1 MRTLSLVG
9 TSLLMAVTTMGCRPM
24 LPSLPQSRNEMA
36 KALDHLQWYTDAYG
50 FGAMSMPL
58 FVNPDEMFHFRLSG
72 VSANTFFDA
81 ARKEINV
88 RHAGAGMSLLNLGTS
103 LTGQFD
109 IAAIQ
114 QGLAAQSN
122 YQAEV
127 ATVQEKRR
135 LLDDAARREY
145 EADRQAAQAVTDPV
159 EREKKLAEA
168 DRKLAASL
176 SGPAADASPKPS
188 VTSGATADTA
198 KSTSTSS
205 QQLAFPQ
212 SLMAASSA
220 SPSNEMRSALL
231 MAAGDTATYAILS
244 LLGEPEK
251 MSKFTGQKVLFGVS
265 TVSVNPGWLTTQNF
279 AADVSTKVSITYVPA
294 REEIRD
300 ALIKHLDTM
309 VKPSTDKS
317 PDKIPDKRIDRSQTT
332 EKEPA
337 ANSSNAFAQLSQCIT
352 ESLQVAIPNVSSWC
366 DDFEFE
372 PEKTLEQI
380 PERYQ
385 QELLNRYILRSCK
398 PSEVLVSAVS
408 PMSDAQLLDSQSSLS
423 RQVELSARI
432 QLALSY
438 AGAKAA
444 ADTFGQW
451 AKRQQE
457 DIQSRSAN
465 VVVNSYSM
473 SGGIFGFQ
481 VGPKLLASPSQS
493 SGSASVEKLTR
504 QSFPTL
510 LIMGYD
516 EQEVGARVLI
526 YKHETTKKTY
536 CHVVEPD
543 LRLDTMTSWKP
554 LNKKADVLS
563 EKEFYAVRHQARD
576 AWRGLMAS
584 DRRRLRERES
594 ERASESERGSGLIA
608 SADPMKLYTDRQH
621 YHKHLEQLLS
631 RLEGVGYHTT
641 LPIEALK
648 AQLAKKDACAKC
660 EAPKITA
667 VSPDVIWL
675 GRDQAGKPMS
685 KTVQIVLVGT
695 GLDKVNEAQIEQG
708 SAFGFNSE
716 GKESTEKLVIKK
728 VGGSRLLTLRVDAA
742 DSPLVLTLPVK
753 DPDVVIR
760 LPAIKVAMEPAPSTP
775 LKIEHTKP
783 SGTESFSFP
792 KGTSDDV
799 IKAVVQKDAPVRAA
813 PASGQPD
820 RKPIQQPL
828 KPGQATQ

>member
-1 MRTLSLVG
+1 MRTLSLLG

-50 FGAMSMPL
+50 FGAMSTPL

-88 RHAGAGMSLLNLGTS
+88 RHAGAGISLLNVGTS

-176 SGPAADASPKPS
+176 SGPAADASPKPA

-212 SLMAASSA
+212 SLMAASAA

-265 TVSVNPGWLTTQNF
+265 TVSINPGWLTTQNF
-279 AADVSTKVSITYVPA
+279 AADVSTKISMTYVPA
-294 REEIRD
+294 REAMRD

-337 ANSSNAFAQLSQCIT
+337 ASSSNTFAQLSQCIT
-352 ESLQVAIPNVSSWC
+352 ESLQVATPDVSSWC
-366 DDFEFE
+366 DDPQLDQIAE
-372 PEKTLEQI
+372 PYHQEQ
-380 PERYQ
+380 
-385 QELLNRYILRSCK
+385 LNRYILRSCK
-398 PSEVLVSAVS
+398 PSDVLVSAVS

-423 RQVELSARI
+423 RQVELAARI

-457 DIQSRSAN
+457 DIQSRSVN

-526 YKHETTKKTY
+526 KKEESTNKTY

-576 AWRGLMAS
+576 AWLGLMAS
-584 DRRRLRERES
+584 DGRLKKQ
-594 ERASESERGSGLIA
+594 RGSGLIA
-608 SADPMKLYTDRQH
+608 NADSMKLYTDRQH
-621 YHKHLEQLLS
+621 YYKHMEHLLS

-716 GKESTEKLVIKK
+716 GKESTENLVIKK

-820 RKPIQQPL
+820 RKPTQQPL
-828 KPGQATQ
+828 KPGQPTQ

>member
-1 MRTLSLVG
+1 MRTFSLVG

-50 FGAMSMPL
+50 FGAMSTPL

-88 RHAGAGMSLLNLGTS
+88 RHAGAGISLLNVGTS

-122 YQAEV
+122 YQAEM

-176 SGPAADASPKPS
+176 SGPAADASPKPA

-251 MSKFTGQKVLFGVS
+251 MSQFTGQKVLFGVS

-279 AADVSTKVSITYVPA
+279 AADVSTKVSMTYVPA
-294 REEIRD
+294 RQVVRD
-300 ALIKHLDTM
+300 ALIEHLNTIG
-309 VKPSTDKS
+309 KQPTDKS
-317 PDKIPDKRIDRSQTT
+317 QDRSQTT
-332 EKEPA
+332 QKASA
-337 ANSSNAFAQLSQCIT
+337 ANSSNAFTQLSQCIT
-352 ESLQVAIPNVSSWC
+352 ESLQVATPDVSSWC
-366 DDFEFE
+366 DDFESE
-372 PEKTLEQI
+372 PKKTLEKI
-380 PERYQ
+380 SEPYH

-398 PSEVLVSAVS
+398 PSDVLVSAVS

-423 RQVELSARI
+423 RQVELAARI

-526 YKHETTKKTY
+526 KKEESTKKTY

-576 AWRGLMAS
+576 AWLGLMAS
-584 DRRRLRERES
+584 DDRLKKH
-594 ERASESERGSGLIA
+594 RGSGLIA
-608 SADPMKLYTDRQH
+608 NADPMKLYTDRQH
-621 YHKHLEQLLS
+621 YYKHMEHLLS
-631 RLEGVGYHTT
+631 RLECVGYHTT

-660 EAPKITA
+660 EAPKIMA

-828 KPGQATQ
+828 KPGQPTQ

>member
-1 MRTLSLVG
+1 MRTLSLLG

-50 FGAMSMPL
+50 FGAMSTPL

-88 RHAGAGMSLLNLGTS
+88 RHAGAGISLLNVGTS

-176 SGPAADASPKPS
+176 SGPAADASPKPA

-251 MSKFTGQKVLFGVS
+251 MSQFTGQKVLFGVS

-279 AADVSTKVSITYVPA
+279 AADVSTKVSMTYVPA
-294 REEIRD
+294 RQVVRD
-300 ALIKHLDTM
+300 ALIEHLNTIG
-309 VKPSTDKS
+309 KQPTDKS
-317 PDKIPDKRIDRSQTT
+317 QDRSQTT
-332 EKEPA
+332 QKASA
-337 ANSSNAFAQLSQCIT
+337 ANSSNAFTQLSQCIT
-352 ESLQVAIPNVSSWC
+352 ESLQVATPDVSSWC
-366 DDFEFE
+366 DDPQLDQIAE
-372 PEKTLEQI
+372 P
-380 PERYQ
+380 YH

-398 PSEVLVSAVS
+398 PSDVLVSAVS

-423 RQVELSARI
+423 RQVELAARI

-526 YKHETTKKTY
+526 KKEESTKKTY

-576 AWRGLMAS
+576 AWLGLMAS
-584 DRRRLRERES
+584 DDRLKKH
-594 ERASESERGSGLIA
+594 RGSGLIA
-608 SADPMKLYTDRQH
+608 NADPMKLYTDRQH
-621 YHKHLEQLLS
+621 YYKHMEHLLS

-828 KPGQATQ
+828 KPGQPTQ

>member
-1 MRTLSLVG
+1 MRTLSLLG

-50 FGAMSMPL
+50 FGAMSTPL

-88 RHAGAGMSLLNLGTS
+88 RHAGAGMSLLNVGTS

-176 SGPAADASPKPS
+176 SGPAADASPKPA

-205 QQLAFPQ
+205 QLLAFPQ

-279 AADVSTKVSITYVPA
+279 AADVSTRISMTYVPA
-294 REEIRD
+294 RQVVRD
-300 ALIKHLDTM
+300 ALIEHLNTIG
-309 VKPSTDKS
+309 KQPTDKS
-317 PDKIPDKRIDRSQTT
+317 QDKIQDRSQTT
-332 EKEPA
+332 QKASA
-337 ANSSNAFAQLSQCIT
+337 ANSSNAFTQLSQCIT
-352 ESLQVAIPNVSSWC
+352 ESLQVAIPDVSSWC
-366 DDFEFE
+366 DDPQLDQIAE
-372 PEKTLEQI
+372 P
-380 PERYQ
+380 YH

-398 PSEVLVSAVS
+398 PSDVLVSAVS

-423 RQVELSARI
+423 RQVELAARI

-526 YKHETTKKTY
+526 KKESTGKSS
-536 CHVVEPD
+536 CHVVEPA
-543 LRLDTMTSWKP
+543 LRLDTMTSWRP
-554 LNKKADVLS
+554 LNKKAKVMS
-563 EKEFYAVRHQARD
+563 EKEFYAVRHQARN
-576 AWRGLMAS
+576 AWANLTELDNEIVGNKEKIKEKSWLF
-584 DRRRLRERES
+584 
-594 ERASESERGSGLIA
+594 GWGA
-608 SADPMKLYTDRQH
+608 SADEQMLKRDQQRY
-621 YHKHLEQLLS
+621 YSHLLHLLS
-631 RLEGVGYHTT
+631 QLEGTGYHTT

-708 SAFGFNSE
+708 SAIGFNSE
-716 GKESTEKLVIKK
+716 GKESKKPVIEK

-828 KPGQATQ
+828 KPGQPTQ

>member
-1 MRTLSLVG
+1 MRTLSLLG

-50 FGAMSMPL
+50 FGAMSTPL
-58 FVNPDEMFHFRLSG
+58 FVDPDEMFHFRLSG

-88 RHAGAGMSLLNLGTS
+88 RHAGASMSTLNLGTS

-145 EADRQAAQAVTDPV
+145 EADRLAAQAIVDNGNG
-159 EREKKLAEA
+159 ERERKLAEA

-176 SGPAADASPKPS
+176 SGPAADASPKPA

-251 MSKFTGQKVLFGVS
+251 MSQFTGQKVLFGVS

-279 AADVSTKVSITYVPA
+279 AADVSTKVSMTYVPA
-294 REEIRD
+294 RQVVRD
-300 ALIKHLDTM
+300 ALIEHLKTIG
-309 VKPSTDKS
+309 KQPTDKS
-317 PDKIPDKRIDRSQTT
+317 QDRSQTT
-332 EKEPA
+332 QKASA
-337 ANSSNAFAQLSQCIT
+337 ANSSNAFTQLSQCIT
-352 ESLQVAIPNVSSWC
+352 ESLQVATPDVSSWC
-366 DDFEFE
+366 DDPQLDQIAE
-372 PEKTLEQI
+372 P
-380 PERYQ
+380 YH

-398 PSEVLVSAVS
+398 PSDVLVSAVS

-423 RQVELSARI
+423 RQVELAARI

-526 YKHETTKKTY
+526 KKESTQKTY

-576 AWRGLMAS
+576 AWLGLMAS
-584 DRRRLRERES
+584 DDRLKKH
-594 ERASESERGSGLIA
+594 RGSGLIA
-608 SADPMKLYTDRQH
+608 NADPMKLYTDRQH
-621 YHKHLEQLLS
+621 YYKHMEHLLS

-648 AQLAKKDACAKC
+648 AQLAKKDACEKC

-708 SAFGFNSE
+708 SAIGFNSE
-716 GKESTEKLVIKK
+716 GKESKKPVIEK

-828 KPGQATQ
+828 KPGQPTQ

>member
-1 MRTLSLVG
+1 MRTLSLLG
-9 TSLLMAVTTMGCRPM
+9 TSLLMAMTTMGCRPM

-50 FGAMSMPL
+50 FGAMSTPL

-88 RHAGAGMSLLNLGTS
+88 RHAGAGISLLNVGTS

-122 YQAEV
+122 YQAEM

-176 SGPAADASPKPS
+176 SGPAADASPKPA

-251 MSKFTGQKVLFGVS
+251 MSQFTGQKVLFGVS

-279 AADVSTKVSITYVPA
+279 AADVSTKVSMTYVPA
-294 REEIRD
+294 RQVVRD
-300 ALIKHLDTM
+300 ALIEHLNTIG
-309 VKPSTDKS
+309 KQPTDKS
-317 PDKIPDKRIDRSQTT
+317 QDRSQTT
-332 EKEPA
+332 QKASA
-337 ANSSNAFAQLSQCIT
+337 ANSSNAFTQLSQCIT
-352 ESLQVAIPNVSSWC
+352 ESLQVATPDVSSWC
-366 DDFEFE
+366 DDPQLDQIAE
-372 PEKTLEQI
+372 P
-380 PERYQ
+380 YH

-398 PSEVLVSAVS
+398 PSDVLVSAVS

-423 RQVELSARI
+423 RQVELAARI

-526 YKHETTKKTY
+526 KKEESTKKTY

-576 AWRGLMAS
+576 AWLGLMAS
-584 DRRRLRERES
+584 DDRLKKH
-594 ERASESERGSGLIA
+594 RGSGLIA
-608 SADPMKLYTDRQH
+608 NADPMKLYTDRQH
-621 YHKHLEQLLS
+621 YYKHMEHLLS

-828 KPGQATQ
+828 KPGQPTQ

>member
-1 MRTLSLVG
+1 MRTLSLLG
-9 TSLLMAVTTMGCRPM
+9 TSLLMAMTTMGCRPM

-50 FGAMSMPL
+50 FGAMSTPL

-88 RHAGAGMSLLNLGTS
+88 RHAGAGISLLNVGTS

-145 EADRQAAQAVTDPV
+145 EADRLAAQAIVDNGNG
-159 EREKKLAEA
+159 ERERKLAEA

-176 SGPAADASPKPS
+176 SGPAADASPKPA
-188 VTSGATADTA
+188 VTSGATADAA

-251 MSKFTGQKVLFGVS
+251 MSQFTGQKVLFGVS

-279 AADVSTKVSITYVPA
+279 AADVSTKVSMTYVPA
-294 REEIRD
+294 RQVVRD
-300 ALIKHLDTM
+300 ALIEHLNTIG
-309 VKPSTDKS
+309 KQPTDKS
-317 PDKIPDKRIDRSQTT
+317 QDRSQTT
-332 EKEPA
+332 QKASA
-337 ANSSNAFAQLSQCIT
+337 ANSSNAFTQLSQCIT
-352 ESLQVAIPNVSSWC
+352 ESLQVATPDVSSWC
-366 DDFEFE
+366 DDPQLDQIAE
-372 PEKTLEQI
+372 P
-380 PERYQ
+380 YH

-398 PSEVLVSAVS
+398 PSDVLVSAVS

-423 RQVELSARI
+423 RQVELAARI

-526 YKHETTKKTY
+526 KKEESTKKTY

-576 AWRGLMAS
+576 AWLGLMAS
-584 DRRRLRERES
+584 DDRLKKH
-594 ERASESERGSGLIA
+594 RGSGLIA
-608 SADPMKLYTDRQH
+608 NADPMKLYTDRQH
-621 YHKHLEQLLS
+621 YYKHMEHLLS

-695 GLDKVNEAQIEQG
+695 GLDKVDIAQIEQG

-828 KPGQATQ
+828 KPGQPTQ

>member
-1 MRTLSLVG
+1 MPKQLHVVELAIEQVNQVALRQEFLDGIDRSLGLLKMVHKRQRLVAQRRQNPGLSAQLSNRCTDGRTLDNDEGLKQLVAKG
-9 TSLLMAVTTMGCRPM
+9 VVVTDGNQVLFALMSRVIEDRHIMCDTCRLRRRNLLSQPCLHRRMQSCPRHTLVVEKAIG
-24 LPSLPQSRNEMA
+24 PSRKGL
-36 KALDHLQWYTDAYG
+36 
-50 FGAMSMPL
+50 
-58 FVNPDEMFHFRLSG
+58 LSVVG
-72 VSANTFFDA
+72 RSQTP
-81 ARKEINV
+81 E
-88 RHAGAGMSLLNLGTS
+88 
-103 LTGQFD
+103 
-109 IAAIQ
+109 
-114 QGLAAQSN
+114 
-122 YQAEV
+122 
-127 ATVQEKRR
+127 
-135 LLDDAARREY
+135 AARRM
-145 EADRQAAQAVTDPV
+145 
-159 EREKKLAEA
+159 
-168 DRKLAASL
+168 
-176 SGPAADASPKPS
+176 PAHHRLHEL
-188 VTSGATADTA
+188 GCAT
-198 KSTSTSS
+198 
-205 QQLAFPQ
+205 
-212 SLMAASSA
+212 
-220 SPSNEMRSALL
+220 
-231 MAAGDTATYAILS
+231 
-244 LLGEPEK
+244 
-251 MSKFTGQKVLFGVS
+251 
-265 TVSVNPGWLTTQNF
+265 
-279 AADVSTKVSITYVPA
+279 
-294 REEIRD
+294 
-300 ALIKHLDTM
+300 
-309 VKPSTDKS
+309 
-317 PDKIPDKRIDRSQTT
+317 
-332 EKEPA
+332 
-337 ANSSNAFAQLSQCIT
+337 T
-352 ESLQVAIPNVSSWC
+352 ESLIRQGHILKQGLKVQHAPSQKQLPC
-366 DDFEFE
+366 Q
-372 PEKTLEQI
+372 PEKSALPVAEGNSSGAYIRPSVVRI
-380 PERYQ
+380 PDPR
-385 QELLNRYILRSCK
+385 R
-398 PSEVLVSAVS
+398 P
-408 PMSDAQLLDSQSSLS
+408 
-423 RQVELSARI
+423 
-432 QLALSY
+432 
-438 AGAKAA
+438 AGHVTMGKAA

-526 YKHETTKKTY
+526 KKEESTKKTY

-576 AWRGLMAS
+576 AWLGLMAS
-584 DRRRLRERES
+584 DDRLKKH
-594 ERASESERGSGLIA
+594 RGSGLIA
-608 SADPMKLYTDRQH
+608 NADPMKLYTDRQH
-621 YHKHLEQLLS
+621 YYKHMEHLLS

-716 GKESTEKLVIKK
+716 GKESKKPVIEK

-828 KPGQATQ
+828 KPGQPTQ

>member
-50 FGAMSMPL
+50 FGAMSTPL

-88 RHAGAGMSLLNLGTS
+88 RHAGAGMSLLNVGTS

-122 YQAEV
+122 YQAEM

-135 LLDDAARREY
+135 LLDAAARREY
-145 EADRQAAQAVTDPV
+145 EADRLAAQAVTDPI

-188 VTSGATADTA
+188 VPSATAADAA

-212 SLMAASSA
+212 SLMAASAA

-265 TVSVNPGWLTTQNF
+265 TVSVNPGWLTTQDF
-279 AADVSTKVSITYVPA
+279 AADVSTKVSMTYVPA
-294 REEIRD
+294 RQVVRD
-300 ALIKHLDTM
+300 ALIEHLNTIG
-309 VKPSTDKS
+309 KQPTDKS
-317 PDKIPDKRIDRSQTT
+317 PDKSPDKIIDRSQTP

-337 ANSSNAFAQLSQCIT
+337 ASSSKAFAQLSQCIT
-352 ESLQVAIPNVSSWC
+352 ESLQVATPDVSSWC
-366 DDFEFE
+366 DD
-372 PEKTLEQI
+372 PQLDQI
-380 PERYQ
+380 PEPYH

-526 YKHETTKKTY
+526 KKEESTKKTY

-576 AWRGLMAS
+576 AWLGLMAS
-584 DRRRLRERES
+584 DDRLKKH
-594 ERASESERGSGLIA
+594 RGSGLIA
-608 SADPMKLYTDRQH
+608 NADPMKLYTDRQH
-621 YHKHLEQLLS
+621 YYKHLEQLLS

-708 SAFGFNSE
+708 SAIGFNSE
-716 GKESTEKLVIKK
+716 GKESKKPVIEK

-828 KPGQATQ
+828 KPGQPTQ

>member
-1 MRTLSLVG
+1 MRTLSLLG
-9 TSLLMAVTTMGCRPM
+9 TSLLMAMTTMGCRPM

-50 FGAMSMPL
+50 FGAMSTPL

-88 RHAGAGMSLLNLGTS
+88 RHAGAGISLLNVGTS

-145 EADRQAAQAVTDPV
+145 EADRLAAQAIVDNGNG
-159 EREKKLAEA
+159 ERERKLAEA

-251 MSKFTGQKVLFGVS
+251 MSQFTGQKVLFGVS

-279 AADVSTKVSITYVPA
+279 AADVSTKVSMTYVPA
-294 REEIRD
+294 RQVVRD
-300 ALIKHLDTM
+300 ALIEHLNTIG
-309 VKPSTDKS
+309 KQPTDKS
-317 PDKIPDKRIDRSQTT
+317 QDRSQTT
-332 EKEPA
+332 QKASA
-337 ANSSNAFAQLSQCIT
+337 ANSSNAFTQLSQCIT
-352 ESLQVAIPNVSSWC
+352 ESLQVATPDVSSWC
-366 DDFEFE
+366 DDPQLDQIAE
-372 PEKTLEQI
+372 P
-380 PERYQ
+380 YH

-526 YKHETTKKTY
+526 KKEESTKKTY

-554 LNKKADVLS
+554 LNKKADALS

-576 AWRGLMAS
+576 AWLGLMAS
-584 DRRRLRERES
+584 DDRLKKH
-594 ERASESERGSGLIA
+594 RGSGLIA
-608 SADPMKLYTDRQH
+608 NADPMKLYTDRQH
-621 YHKHLEQLLS
+621 YYKHMEHLLS

-820 RKPIQQPL
+820 RKPTQQPL
-828 KPGQATQ
+828 KPGQPTQ

>member
-1 MRTLSLVG
+1 MRTLSLLG

-50 FGAMSMPL
+50 FGAMSTPL

-88 RHAGAGMSLLNLGTS
+88 RHAGAGISLLNVGTS

-145 EADRQAAQAVTDPV
+145 EADRLAAQAIVDNGNG
-159 EREKKLAEA
+159 ERERKLAEA

-176 SGPAADASPKPS
+176 SGPAADASPKPA

-251 MSKFTGQKVLFGVS
+251 MSQFTGQKVLFGVS

-279 AADVSTKVSITYVPA
+279 AADVSTKVSMTYVPA
-294 REEIRD
+294 RQVVRD
-300 ALIKHLDTM
+300 ALIEHLNTIG
-309 VKPSTDKS
+309 KQPTDKS
-317 PDKIPDKRIDRSQTT
+317 QDRSQTT
-332 EKEPA
+332 QKASA
-337 ANSSNAFAQLSQCIT
+337 ANSSNAFTQLSQCIT
-352 ESLQVAIPNVSSWC
+352 ESLQVATPDVSSWC
-366 DDFEFE
+366 DDPQLDQIAE
-372 PEKTLEQI
+372 P
-380 PERYQ
+380 YH

-398 PSEVLVSAVS
+398 PSDVLVSAVS

-423 RQVELSARI
+423 RQVELAARI

-526 YKHETTKKTY
+526 KKEESTKKTY

-576 AWRGLMAS
+576 AWLGLMAS
-584 DRRRLRERES
+584 DDRLKKH
-594 ERASESERGSGLIA
+594 RGSGLIA
-608 SADPMKLYTDRQH
+608 NADPMKLYTDRQH
-621 YHKHLEQLLS
+621 YHKHMEHLLS

-648 AQLAKKDACAKC
+648 AQLGKEDACAKC

-708 SAFGFNSE
+708 SAIGFNSE
-716 GKESTEKLVIKK
+716 GKESKDPVIEK

-753 DPDVVIR
+753 HPDVVIR

-828 KPGQATQ
+828 KPGQPTQ

>member
-1 MRTLSLVG
+1 MRTLSLLG

-50 FGAMSMPL
+50 FGAMSTPL

-88 RHAGAGMSLLNLGTS
+88 RHAGAGMSLLSVGTS

-122 YQAEV
+122 YQAEM

-135 LLDDAARREY
+135 VLDAAARREY
-145 EADRQAAQAVTDPV
+145 EADRLAAQAVTDPI
-159 EREKKLAEA
+159 ERERKLAEA

-176 SGPAADASPKPS
+176 SGPAADASPKPA
-188 VTSGATADTA
+188 VTSGATADAA

-251 MSKFTGQKVLFGVS
+251 MSQFTGQKVLFGVS

-279 AADVSTKVSITYVPA
+279 AADVSTKVSMTYVPA
-294 REEIRD
+294 RQVVRD
-300 ALIKHLDTM
+300 ALIEHLNTIA
-309 VKPSTDKS
+309 KQPTDKS
-317 PDKIPDKRIDRSQTT
+317 PDKIQDRSQTT
-332 EKEPA
+332 QKASA
-337 ANSSNAFAQLSQCIT
+337 ANSSNAFTQLSQCIT
-352 ESLQVAIPNVSSWC
+352 ESLQVATPDVSSWC
-366 DDFEFE
+366 DDFESE
-372 PEKTLEQI
+372 PKKTLEKI
-380 PERYQ
+380 SEPYH

-398 PSEVLVSAVS
+398 PSDVLVSAVS

-423 RQVELSARI
+423 RQVELAARI

-526 YKHETTKKTY
+526 KKEESTKKTY

-576 AWRGLMAS
+576 AWLGLMAS
-584 DRRRLRERES
+584 DDRLKKH
-594 ERASESERGSGLIA
+594 RGSGLIA
-608 SADPMKLYTDRQH
+608 NADPMKLYTDRQH
-621 YHKHLEQLLS
+621 YYKHMEHLLS

-716 GKESTEKLVIKK
+716 GKESKKPVIEK

-828 KPGQATQ
+828 KPGQPTQ

>member
-50 FGAMSMPL
+50 FGAMSTPL

-88 RHAGAGMSLLNLGTS
+88 RHAGAGISLLNVGTS

-176 SGPAADASPKPS
+176 SGPAADASPKPA

-251 MSKFTGQKVLFGVS
+251 MSQFTGQKVLFGVS

-279 AADVSTKVSITYVPA
+279 AADVSTKVSMTYVPA
-294 REEIRD
+294 RQVVRD
-300 ALIKHLDTM
+300 ALIEHLNTIG
-309 VKPSTDKS
+309 KQPTDKS
-317 PDKIPDKRIDRSQTT
+317 QDRSQTT
-332 EKEPA
+332 QKASA
-337 ANSSNAFAQLSQCIT
+337 ANSSNAFTQLSQCIT
-352 ESLQVAIPNVSSWC
+352 ESLQVATPDVSSWC
-366 DDFEFE
+366 DDPQLDQIAE
-372 PEKTLEQI
+372 P
-380 PERYQ
+380 YH

-398 PSEVLVSAVS
+398 PSDVLVSAVS

-423 RQVELSARI
+423 RQVELAARI

-526 YKHETTKKTY
+526 KKEESTKKTY

-576 AWRGLMAS
+576 AWLGLMAS
-584 DRRRLRERES
+584 DDRLKKH
-594 ERASESERGSGLIA
+594 RGSGLIA
-608 SADPMKLYTDRQH
+608 NADPMKLYTDRQH
-621 YHKHLEQLLS
+621 YYKHMEHLLS

-708 SAFGFNSE
+708 SAIGFNSE
-716 GKESTEKLVIKK
+716 GKESKKPVIEK

-820 RKPIQQPL
+820 RKPTQQPL
-828 KPGQATQ
+828 KPGQPTQ

>member
-1 MRTLSLVG
+1 MRTLSLLG

-50 FGAMSMPL
+50 FGAMSTPL
-58 FVNPDEMFHFRLSG
+58 FVDPDEMFHFRLSG

-88 RHAGAGMSLLNLGTS
+88 RHAGASMSTLNLGTS

-145 EADRQAAQAVTDPV
+145 EADRQAAQAVTDPI

-176 SGPAADASPKPS
+176 SGPAADASPKS
-188 VTSGATADTA
+188 AVTSGATADTA

-244 LLGEPEK
+244 LLGEPDK

-265 TVSVNPGWLTTQNF
+265 TISVNPGWLTTQDF

-294 REEIRD
+294 RQVVRD
-300 ALIKHLDTM
+300 ALIKHLDTIG
-309 VKPSTDKS
+309 KQSTDKS
-317 PDKIPDKRIDRSQTT
+317 PDKSIDRSQTA
-332 EKEPA
+332 EKTA
-337 ANSSNAFAQLSQCIT
+337 SASSSNAFAQLSQCIT
-352 ESLQVAIPNVSSWC
+352 ESLQVATPDVSSWC
-366 DDFEFE
+366 DDFESE
-372 PEKTLEQI
+372 PKKTLEKI
-380 PERYQ
+380 SEPYH

-398 PSEVLVSAVS
+398 PSDVLVSAVS

-423 RQVELSARI
+423 RQVELAARI

-481 VGPKLLASPSQS
+481 VGPKLLASPAQR
-493 SGSASVEKLTR
+493 SGTASVEKLTR

-526 YKHETTKKTY
+526 KKESTQKTY

-576 AWRGLMAS
+576 AWLGLMAS
-584 DRRRLRERES
+584 DDRLKKH
-594 ERASESERGSGLIA
+594 RGSGLIA
-608 SADPMKLYTDRQH
+608 KADPMKLYTDRQH
-621 YHKHLEQLLS
+621 YHKHMEHLLS

-648 AQLAKKDACAKC
+648 AQLGKEDACAKC

-828 KPGQATQ
+828 KPGQPTQ